1 MGANSNNVLRVDAR
15 SFQVYDSADL
25 DYFQRI
31 LNDIVDGYE
40 SPGSLSKNEKEYL
53 KAQLAVAIFKSAD
66 TGERDYTRL
75 KRSAI
80 EAVSAVPSS
89 DLGS

>member
-1 MGANSNNVLRVDAR
+1 MGANSNKVPHVDAR
-15 SFQVYDSADL
+15 SFQIYDSADL
-25 DYFQRI
+25 DYFKRI
-31 LNDIVDGYE
+31 LNDILGDYE
-40 SPGSLSKNEKEYL
+40 SLDSLSKNDKDNL

-66 TGERDYTRL
+66 TGERDYMRL

-89 DLGS
+89 DPGS